1 MRLRFF
7 LYRRLV
13 FKNTDVKYGQ
23 KPIDIRPCTR
33 YNICNLIRKLGDHCY
48 KLNRN
53 GGQLSE
59 LDGTEWLHPPGAPST
74 ERCFTEM
81 KTGFLILTGSNR
93 IVRKIK
99 DFFDL
104 C

>member
-1 MRLRFF
+1 MII
-7 LYRRLV
+7 V
-13 FKNTDVKYGQ
+13 T
-23 KPIDIRPCTR
+23 
-33 YNICNLIRKLGDHCY
+33 

-99 DFFDL
+99 DFLDL
-104 C
+104 SLLRIIHVFSGILNS

>member
-1 MRLRFF
+1 MII
-7 LYRRLV
+7 V
-13 FKNTDVKYGQ
+13 T
-23 KPIDIRPCTR
+23 
-33 YNICNLIRKLGDHCY
+33 

-59 LDGTEWLHPPGAPST
+59 LDGTEWLYPPGAPSTGRAPDEHRTST

-93 IVRKIK
+93 IVRKTK
-99 DFFDL
+99 DFLDL
-104 C
+104 G

>member
-1 MRLRFF
+1 MS
-7 LYRRLV
+7 
-13 FKNTDVKYGQ
+13 KNDVW
-23 KPIDIRPCTR
+23 
-33 YNICNLIRKLGDHCY
+33 
-48 KLNRN
+48 LNRN

-59 LDGTEWLHPPGAPST
+59 LDGTEWLYPPGAPST

-104 C
+104 CWLIIVCIYSDISSS

>member
-1 MRLRFF
+1 MII
-7 LYRRLV
+7 V
-13 FKNTDVKYGQ
+13 T
-23 KPIDIRPCTR
+23 
-33 YNICNLIRKLGDHCY
+33 

-59 LDGTEWLHPPGAPST
+59 LDGTEWLYPPGAPST

-81 KTGFLILTGSNR
+81 KTGFLILAVSNR

-99 DFFDL
+99 DFLDL
-104 C
+104 TLLRIIYVFSGILNS